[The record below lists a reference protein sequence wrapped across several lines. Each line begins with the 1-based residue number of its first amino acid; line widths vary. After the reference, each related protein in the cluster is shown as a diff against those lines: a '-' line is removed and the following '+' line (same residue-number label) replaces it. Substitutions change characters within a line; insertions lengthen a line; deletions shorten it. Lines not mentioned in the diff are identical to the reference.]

1 MQIETERAARK
12 PPAGV
17 WPPIASQKCG
27 LGSTWEAAIEILPL
41 CSCAQGFTLL
51 TQGELPKYD
60 RVPAA
65 ANASGV
71 LFPRLNSS
79 STAATHVRMANARR
93 GPRRLLFLGRVH
105 QGGKKLIG
113 VGGLMLRDR
122 VSLLG
127 PRDAWPKSTLSG
139 HCVVAAADVVIRA
152 SGHFIGASWSVQ
164 FRWMQPLGNEL
175 RPGLQLSRNARTAH
189 AERLIASRVAR
200 AYGLEFLARCTLY
213 TSAEPCAMRAGA
225 IYWAGTGRVVYGQS
239 EKALK
244 Q

>member
-41 CSCAQGFTLL
+41 CSCSQGFTLL
-51 TQGELPKYD
+51 TQGELPKYA
-60 RVPAA
+60 RAPAA

-127 PRDAWPKSTLSG
+127 PRDAWPESVESRCGAVTLG
-139 HCVVAAADVVIRA
+139 
-152 SGHFIGASWSVQ
+152 
-164 FRWMQPLGNEL
+164 
-175 RPGLQLSRNARTAH
+175 
-189 AERLIASRVAR
+189 
-200 AYGLEFLARCTLY
+200 
-213 TSAEPCAMRAGA
+213 
-225 IYWAGTGRVVYGQS
+225 
-239 EKALK
+239 
-244 Q
+244 